1 LGYDAERIEGDL
13 RRAKHQIGRAV
24 TALERLDP
32 SPDLAE
38 AYCSLGGI
46 EIQLG
51 NLDAARPLIQRGLD
65 LALALEDDFGLV
77 GAYFCLG
84 WLELARGA
92 LAEARTAFL
101 AGLEVAPEGGLLSV
115 AFQLE
120 GVACTEAPT
129 DPRRALV
136 LFGAAARI
144 RTEVATGMQA
154 PWAPWVEQAV
164 AAARAASSVEAAEGA
179 WRRGLG
185 TSADRAIALIGSGGG
200 SRGRRRTETPG
211 GLSRRELEVA
221 RLVAS
226 GLTNRGI
233 AERLFLAERT
243 VESHVDH
250 IMNKLDF
257 SSRAQVAAWVTEHR
271 LAEAD
276 GRPDP

>member
-1 LGYDAERIEGDL
+1 
-13 RRAKHQIGRAV
+13 
-24 TALERLDP
+24 
-32 SPDLAE
+32 
-38 AYCSLGGI
+38 
-46 EIQLG
+46 
-51 NLDAARPLIQRGLD
+51 LIRRGLN
-65 LALALEDDFGLV
+65 LALALEDEYGLV

-84 WLELARGA
+84 WLELAEGA

-101 AGLEVAPEGGLLSV
+101 AGLEVAPEDALLSI

-129 DPRRALV
+129 DPRGALV

-144 RTEVATGMQA
+144 RTEVATGAQA
-154 PWAPWVEQAV
+154 PWAPWVERAV
-164 AAARAASSVEAAEGA
+164 AAARAALQVDVAEDA
-179 WRRGLG
+179 WRRGLATPG
-185 TSADRAIALIGSGGG
+185 HLAIALIGGGRG

-271 LAEAD
+271 LAEAG
-276 GRPDP
+276 GRPEP